1 MHHLNCGETGENCSP
16 RKDAICQ
23 YREGKRHNSQSLP
36 KNESMLLFEGLF
48 TLFLELL
55 GKEVCLCMQ
64 VKVKMDNEGSLLA
77 SIVS

>member
-23 YREGKRHNSQSLP
+23 YREGKRLNSQSLP
-36 KNESMLLFEGLF
+36 KNESMLLFKSLF

-55 GKEVCLCMQ
+55 GK
-64 VKVKMDNEGSLLA
+64 
-77 SIVS
+77 